1 MMLWGCP
8 VTVLWVSLILSRQ
21 TWLLHS
27 QLAQVSSCLARQRPL
42 QTALLHL
49 PHSLLPLPWVLGQP
63 PLRISTLGKQK
74 HAAYLPF
81 FVLGGKQSVSLLW
94 LTDGTADSI
103 VHIKCYCIEDIHP
116 CPYLCLSVS
125 LKHTHTLNYSI
136 VLRHR
141 SGHSTD

>member
-8 VTVLWVSLILSRQ
+8 VTVLWGFLILSRQ

-49 PHSLLPLPWVLGQP
+49 PHSLLPLPWVLGRP

-74 HAAYLPF
+74 HTAYLPL
-81 FVLGGKQSVSLLW
+81 FVFVVVVFGGRQSVSLLC

-103 VHIKCYCIEDIHP
+103 VHIKCDCIEDIHP
-116 CPYLCLSVS
+116 CPYLCRSLSNT
-125 LKHTHTLNYSI
+125 HTHTKLQHNY
-136 VLRHR
+136 LKY
-141 SGHSTD
+141 

>member
-8 VTVLWVSLILSRQ
+8 VTVLCFFLILSRQ
-21 TWLLHS
+21 TWLLRSQLARS

-49 PHSLLPLPWVLGQP
+49 PHSLLPLPWVLGRP

-74 HAAYLPF
+74 HTAYLPLF
-81 FVLGGKQSVSLLW
+81 FCFFLGGRQSVSLLC

-103 VHIKCYCIEDIHP
+103 VHIKCDCIEDIHP
-116 CPYLCLSVS
+116 CPYLCRSLSNT
-125 LKHTHTLNYSI
+125 HTHTHTKLQHN
-136 VLRHR
+136 
-141 SGHSTD
+141 